1 MDRQQKRMS
10 FLQQYLV
17 GQDLTT
23 FLMEGF
29 PKWEGTVVLKLGMR
43 SHTPLQHLELDP
55 HLILRQSFSQGRV
68 IMFGLT
74 WVGGEDF
81 WYSAINEAKVRT
93 SELSSSS
100 IPVPHL
106 CHQLKRF
113 LQVGH
118 SLKNA
123 LGLI

>member
-23 FLMEGF
+23 LLMEGF

-55 HLILRQSFSQGRV
+55 HLILRQSLSRGRV

-74 WVGGEDF
+74 WGEF
-81 WYSAINEAKVRT
+81 LV
-93 SELSSSS
+93 LSY
-100 IPVPHL
+100 
-106 CHQLKRF
+106 Q
-113 LQVGH
+113 
-118 SLKNA
+118 
-123 LGLI
+123 

>member
-23 FLMEGF
+23 LLMEGF

-74 WVGGEDF
+74 WQGGF
-81 WYSAINEAKVRT
+81 LV
-93 SELSSSS
+93 LSY
-100 IPVPHL
+100 
-106 CHQLKRF
+106 Q
-113 LQVGH
+113 
-118 SLKNA
+118 
-123 LGLI
+123 